1 MADYKIE
8 TFNAVHSLVG
18 GGITGGDDSN
28 TYVYHDGQTP
38 PSEAEIDAEVIRLQ
52 TEYDTTQPLKLLRAE
67 RDKKLKEEVD
77 SKTCE
82 AYNNGTQLSTEWKNY
97 RQALLDMTLQTPTLD
112 ENGNL
117 KAGLELDEIYWPT
130 KPE

>member
-38 PSEAEIDAEVIRLQ
+38 PTQSEIDAEVIRLQ
-52 TEYDTTQPLKLLRAE
+52 AEYDAQEYARNRATEYPAMGDQLDYIFHNGVAKW
-67 RDKKLKEEVD
+67 
-77 SKTCE
+77 KT
-82 AYNNGTQLSTEWKNY
+82 
-97 RQALLDMTLQTPTLD
+97 DMIAPV
-112 ENGNL
+112 
-117 KAGLELDEIYWPT
+117 KAKYP
-130 KPE
+130 KPS

>member
-38 PSEAEIDAEVIRLQ
+38 PTQSEIDAEVIRLQ
-52 TEYDTTQPLKLLRAE
+52 AEYDAQEYARNRATEYPALAE
-67 RDKKLKEEVD
+67 
-77 SKTCE
+77 
-82 AYNNGTQLSTEWKNY
+82 Q
-97 RQALLDMTLQTPTLD
+97 
-112 ENGNL
+112 
-117 KAGLELDEIYWPT
+117 LDEIYHNGIDSWKAVIKVT
-130 KPE
+130 KDKYPKG